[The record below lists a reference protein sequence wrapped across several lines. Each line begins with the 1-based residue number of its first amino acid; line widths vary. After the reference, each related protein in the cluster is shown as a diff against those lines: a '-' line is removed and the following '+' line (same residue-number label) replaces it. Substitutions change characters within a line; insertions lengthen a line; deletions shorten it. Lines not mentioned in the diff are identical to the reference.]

1 MITITDIAT
10 QRIHGYLE
18 AEGRPNL
25 ALRFGVQGR
34 GPGGFLYRLAF
45 VEAQDRVPS
54 DTVVEAGPFQVFID
68 AGSVPQLTGATI
80 DFVDGER
87 ESGFRIENPNP
98 LWADP
103 IASAVQKVLDQ
114 EINPAVDAHG
124 GWVTLLDVK
133 DSVAYVQFGG
143 GCQGC
148 GMADVTLKQG
158 VDVRIKELVP
168 QIRAVVDTTDHAGGT
183 NPYYQGAAHGASPVA

>member
-10 QRIHGYLE
+10 QRIRGYLD
-18 AEGRPNL
+18 AENRPNL

-45 VEAQDRVPS
+45 VDASDRTPS
-54 DTVVEAGPFQVFID
+54 DAVVDAGPFQVFID
-68 AGSVPQLTGATI
+68 ADSAPNLAGVTI
-80 DFVDGER
+80 DYIEGER
-87 ESGFRIENPNP
+87 ESGFRIDNPNP

-103 IASAVQKVLDQ
+103 IASAVQKVLEE

-133 DSVAYVQFGG
+133 DGVAYVQFGG

-183 NPYYQGAAHGASPVA
+183 NPYYQGDARGASPVA

>member
-10 QRIHGYLE
+10 QRIRGYLE
-18 AEGRPNL
+18 AEDRPNL

-34 GPGGFLYRLAF
+34 GPGGFLYRLVF
-45 VEAQDRVPS
+45 VDAADRTPS
-54 DTVVEAGPFQVFID
+54 DTMVDAGLFHVFID
-68 AGSVPQLTGATI
+68 ADSAPNLAGVTI
-80 DFVDGER
+80 DYVEGAR
-87 ESGFRIENPNP
+87 ESGFRIDNPNP

-103 IASAVQKVLDQ
+103 LASAVQKVLDD

-133 DSVAYVQFGG
+133 EGVAYVQFGG

-183 NPYYQGAAHGASPVA
+183 NPYYQGDARGASPVA